1 MYIYIYIYIYICI
14 CMYIYMYIYICI
26 YICLLQ
32 SQRFGF
38 FVLLNDLVYLSLT
51 RFCFSVPYA
60 LCVEKKQ

>member
-1 MYIYIYIYIYICI
+1 
-14 CMYIYMYIYICI
+14 MYIYICI

-32 SQRFGF
+32 SQRFGS
-38 FVLLNDLVYLSLT
+38 FVLFNDLVYLSLT